1 LGFINYKKE
10 NKMNQAFDGFVK
22 ELCSANV
29 NLNEPVFFAKSAVFL
44 EQELTRYLK
53 IEGQHKHSLRFLILS
68 AKQLKNTET
77 DNKFWDALLAFN
89 RLIEAAIESK
99 CTSQNSEHW
108 LRFIN
113 IIENLQGYKGS
124 QIFTST
130 NIKQKRKL
138 RLYFVYILT
147 WEHIRYIAGDEDD
160 YSPSGEILDAFSFL
174 EEEDEHAH
182 CHDHNHDHEH

>member
-1 LGFINYKKE
+1 MKNDKKE

-68 AKQLKNTET
+68 AKKLKNSET
-77 DNKFWDALLAFN
+77 DNKFWNALLAFN
-89 RLIEAAIESK
+89 RLIEGAIESQ
-99 CTSQNSEHW
+99 CTSQKSDHW

-124 QIFTST
+124 QIFTTT

-138 RLYFVYILT
+138 RLYFAYMLT
-147 WEHIRYIAGDEDD
+147 WEHIRYIAGYEDD
-160 YSPSGEILDAFSFL
+160 YSPSGDILDAFSPL
-174 EEEDEHAH
+174 EEEGEHCHDDAHTH
-182 CHDHNHDHEH
+182 CHDHEH

>member
-1 LGFINYKKE
+1 MGFTRYKKE

-44 EQELTRYLK
+44 EQQLTCYLK
-53 IEGQHKHSLRFLILS
+53 IKGQHKHSLRFLILS
-68 AKQLKNTET
+68 AKQLKNSET
-77 DNKFWDALLAFN
+77 DNRFWNALLAFN
-89 RLIEAAIESK
+89 HLIEAAIEAR

-113 IIENLQGYKGS
+113 IIETLQGYKGS
-124 QIFTST
+124 QIFTTT

-138 RLYFVYILT
+138 RLYFSFLLS
-147 WEHIRYIAGDEDD
+147 WEHIGYIAGKEDN
-160 YSPSGEILDAFSFL
+160 YSPSSQILDAFSAL
-174 EEEDEHAH
+174 EEDDEHVH
-182 CHDHNHDHEH
+182 CHEH

>member
-1 LGFINYKKE
+1 
-10 NKMNQAFDGFVK
+10 MNQAFDGFVK

-68 AKQLKNTET
+68 AKKLKNSET
-77 DNKFWDALLAFN
+77 DNKFWNALLAFN
-89 RLIEAAIESK
+89 RLIEGAIESQ
-99 CTSQNSEHW
+99 CTSQKSDHW

-124 QIFTST
+124 QIFTTT

-138 RLYFVYILT
+138 RLYFAYMLT
-147 WEHIRYIAGDEDD
+147 WEHIRYIAGYEDD
-160 YSPSGEILDAFSFL
+160 YSPSGDILDAFSPL
-174 EEEDEHAH
+174 EEEGEHCHDDAHTH
-182 CHDHNHDHEH
+182 CHDHEH